1 MNIKLFLQV
10 VLVLSIIT
18 ILTIF
23 YYSFFSK
30 QSKTS
35 SNTFNNTSEDETII
49 NNDVLNELVNIE
61 YNSTDDDGNS
71 FYINAERATTVLD
84 EKDQNKVNLEGVVAI
99 IDLKNKGII
108 NIFSKNAVYDK
119 VSNNTLFFNNVRAE
133 YLNNQIFAGN
143 LDVIFT
149 EKFSKIYNNVIYS
162 DNNNN
167 LSTDEIIIDMLTGD
181 IKLQMINKSKKVKL
195 TTKHEFLN

>member
-71 FYINAERATTVLD
+71 ISISTR
-84 EKDQNKVNLEGVVAI
+84 
-99 IDLKNKGII
+99 KG
-108 NIFSKNAVYDK
+108 NYC
-119 VSNNTLFFNNVRAE
+119 LR
-133 YLNNQIFAGN
+133 
-143 LDVIFT
+143 
-149 EKFSKIYNNVIYS
+149 
-162 DNNNN
+162 
-167 LSTDEIIIDMLTGD
+167 
-181 IKLQMINKSKKVKL
+181 
-195 TTKHEFLN
+195 